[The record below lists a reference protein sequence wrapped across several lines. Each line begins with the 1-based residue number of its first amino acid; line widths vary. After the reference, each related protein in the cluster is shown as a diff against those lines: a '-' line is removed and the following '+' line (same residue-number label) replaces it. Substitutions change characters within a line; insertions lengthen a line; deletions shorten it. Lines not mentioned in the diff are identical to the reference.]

1 MMTSSKWYEQMVE
14 EILHDSDRDEES
26 SLCRTV
32 TATGDVRTSLDGG
45 SVYSVRRNGKC
56 F

>member
-1 MMTSSKWYEQMVE
+1 MVE
-14 EILHDSDRDEES
+14 EILHESYGDEES
-26 SLCRTV
+26 SLRRTI
-32 TATGDVRTSLDGG
+32 TATGDVHTSLDGG